1 MATTKPGRASTA
13 MAGDCMTRDCIA
25 WGPQAR
31 NPKPDRINT
40 AGMGSHADAMALTP
54 QPLNHHLLRF
64 TPIQI
69 HHQPSSQGNLLE
81 GQAGANEVER
91 TRGAPQIQ
99 IRLGIS
105 HP

>member
-1 MATTKPGRASTA
+1 MV
-13 MAGDCMTRDCIA
+13 GDANFWDSNV
-25 WGPQAR
+25 WDPKAR
-31 NPKPDRINT
+31 NPKPNRIER
-40 AGMGSHADAMALTP
+40 AGMGPHADAMALTP

-69 HHQPSSQGNLLE
+69 HQQLSPQGNLLE

-99 IRLGIS
+99 IRLGIR

>member
-1 MATTKPGRASTA
+1 
-13 MAGDCMTRDCIA
+13 MTRDCIA
-25 WGPQAR
+25 WGLKTR
-31 NPKPDRINT
+31 NPKPDSIDT

-54 QPLNHHLLRF
+54 QPLNHHLFRF

-69 HHQPSSQGNLLE
+69 HHQSSSQGNLLE

-99 IRLGIS
+99 INVGIR